1 MKSIQINPVF
11 ILFGVVVML
20 LLGGG
25 LVYFAK
31 PIWYFSM
38 FVAPFLLVISAVINR
53 RPLLDYAKMLG
64 DTFWRNPLRG
74 ILYAAA
80 SFFGLPLVAMYLLF
94 KAIFINKLSELQQQ
108 GFGDTSS
115 VFNAETLFGGQHHSA
130 QNSAKKDDDF
140 ADYEEI
146 ETTIK

>member
-11 ILFGVVVML
+11 ILFGVVAML

-53 RPLLDYAKMLG
+53 RPLLDYVKMLG

-74 ILYAAA
+74 VLYAAA
-80 SFFGLPLVAMYLLF
+80 TFFGLPFVALYLLF
-94 KAIFINKLSELQQQ
+94 KAIFVNKLTELQQQ
-108 GFGDTSS
+108 GFGDASS
-115 VFNAETLFGGQHHSA
+115 VFNAETLFGNA
-130 QNSAKKDDDF
+130 QNTHKTTDDF
-140 ADYEEI
+140 VDYEEI